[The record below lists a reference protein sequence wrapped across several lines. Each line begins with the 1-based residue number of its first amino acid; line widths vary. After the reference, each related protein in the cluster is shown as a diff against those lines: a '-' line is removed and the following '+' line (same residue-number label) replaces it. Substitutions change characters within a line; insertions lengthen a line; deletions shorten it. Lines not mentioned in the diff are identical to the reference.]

1 MWVISSNAQL
11 LNPEGVLNVLSTM
24 HLLHN
29 MSHNMLQ
36 RKLQDKRAGRRAVQQ
51 CRGSKV
57 RQVGNIE

>member
-36 RKLQDKRAGRRAVQQ
+36 RK
-51 CRGSKV
+51 
-57 RQVGNIE
+57 